1 MWRMWSDRPCPDTS
15 RAGGWIRWLRV
26 TRGLSAV
33 EVADRAD
40 ISTQFIYELER
51 GKKRLNSTEKALRLA
66 DALNQDPLR
75 FMLRILVDIL
85 EDQEIYVPEIGER
98 V

>member
-1 MWRMWSDRPCPDTS
+1 MWRVWSDRPCPDTS
-15 RAGGWIRWLRV
+15 RAGGWIRWVRV
-26 TRGLSAV
+26 TRGLSAD

-51 GKKRLNSTEKALRLA
+51 GRRRLESTEKALRLA

-75 FMLRILVDIL
+75 FMLRVLADIL
-85 EDQEIYVPEIGER
+85 EDQAFYVPEIGER